1 MNYNLATVAK
11 NLEDNGKIT
20 REACIAILQ
29 GDEDTY
35 SEEMLNAAQKVM
47 SGQSP
52 YFLSKAEIR
61 ELRDQYQNRQ
71 VVPVESNNDGE
82 KLIDTGAKWLFLH
95 MTGLALPYLAYKAV
109 DAISNNKKTV
119 GGIAA
124 GLAIAAFV
132 GLDSDDIS

>member
-1 MNYNLATVAK
+1 MEYNIATVAK

-20 REACIAILQ
+20 REACIAILN

-47 SGQSP
+47 RGQQP
-52 YFLSKAEIR
+52 YFLSKPEIK

-71 VVPVESNNDGE
+71 VVPVESNNGE
-82 KLIDTGAKWLFLH
+82 KLIGTGAKWLFLH
-95 MTGLALPYLAYKAV
+95 ATGLALPYFAYKAY
-109 DAISNNKKTV
+109 DALSNNKKTV

-124 GLAIAAFV
+124 GLAFAAFV